1 MPDFYGTHAGY
12 DAYCE
17 ARNHDHGPHS
27 EAAVLAALLVASEW
41 LDAKYRS
48 AFPGLKVGQRE
59 QVREW
64 PRTGAVD
71 YYGYAVSSEVVPVE
85 IEYATYEAAH
95 REITLAG
102 SLSVDYTPSKY
113 KRVSVDG
120 AVSVEYND
128 FDSAREAQT
137 QYNIID
143 QILQP
148 ILTRSYGSNLVG
160 GSVRG

>member
-12 DAYCE
+12 DAYCT
-17 ARNHDHGPHS
+17 ARNHDHGPHN

-41 LDAKYRS
+41 LDARYRGS
-48 AFPGLKVGQRE
+48 FPGLKVGQRE

-64 PRTGAVD
+64 PRTGAMD
-71 YYGYAVSSEVVPVE
+71 YYGYAISSEVVPVE

-95 REITLAG
+95 REITQAG

-113 KRVSVDG
+113 KRVSV
-120 AVSVEYND
+120 EYND
-128 FDSAREAQT
+128 FDNAREAQT
-137 QYNIID
+137 QYNVID

-148 ILTRSYGSNLVG
+148 ILIRAYGSNLVG
-160 GSVRG
+160 RSVRG